1 MDTKAIEATALS
13 IRSLSMDAIQKANS
27 GHPGLPLGAAELA
40 AVLYGEVMKH
50 NPADS
55 KWVDRDRF
63 VLSAGHGSMLAYS
76 ILHLAG
82 YKVSMDDIK
91 SFRQVGSK
99 CPGHPEYGDTDGI
112 ECTSGPLGQGIAA
125 AVGMAVAESMLAA
138 KFNTPKYTIVDHYT
152 YALVGEGCLEEG
164 VSSEASSLAGN
175 LKLSKLIVF
184 YDENKISI
192 DGNTDITFTDNIE
205 QRYLSYGWNVFRGS
219 MYNIKEIADLVEA
232 AKRDGTKPSLIILKS
247 TIGKGAPKAGTA
259 DVHGAPLGEEGCKA
273 AKKALGLPE
282 NEQFYVVPEAYK
294 YFEEKRKEWA
304 KNQADWQK
312 TFDAWAAEN
321 PELAKK
327 WNAYWK
333 QEKTADAALP
343 EYKVGDKLAT
353 RDASG
358 KALNVMADRDEWLVG
373 GSADL
378 QGPNKTKVAKDD
390 GTYSPSNRK
399 GRTIEYGIREFA
411 MSQVMSGIN
420 LHGGLRAFGAT
431 FFVFTDYFRPSL
443 RVAALAKIPNIYV
456 LTHDSIYVGEDG
468 PTHQPIETLASV
480 RCMPNVQL
488 LRPGDAEE
496 SAVAWEMAI
505 ASKDHPVLMTF
516 TRQAITVYEKAD
528 KDWRNTVR
536 KGAYV
541 VQEGSENPDITILAT
556 GSEVEM
562 SLKAAALVPGKKI
575 RVVSVMDKNLFEAQD
590 DSFRAKIMGNPKRV
604 VVAEAG
610 VRQGWEGYAKKEDCF
625 TIDRFGM
632 SGPAAKVAEALGF
645 TPECLAKVLER

>member
-1 MDTKAIEATALS
+1 
-13 IRSLSMDAIQKANS
+13 
-27 GHPGLPLGAAELA
+27 
-40 AVLYGEVMKH
+40 
-50 NPADS
+50 
-55 KWVDRDRF
+55 
-63 VLSAGHGSMLAYS
+63 
-76 ILHLAG
+76 
-82 YKVSMDDIK
+82 
-91 SFRQVGSK
+91 
-99 CPGHPEYGDTDGI
+99 
-112 ECTSGPLGQGIAA
+112 
-125 AVGMAVAESMLAA
+125 
-138 KFNTPKYTIVDHYT
+138 
-152 YALVGEGCLEEG
+152 
-164 VSSEASSLAGN
+164 
-175 LKLSKLIVF
+175 
-184 YDENKISI
+184 
-192 DGNTDITFTDNIE
+192 
-205 QRYLSYGWNVFRGS
+205 
-219 MYNIKEIADLVEA
+219 
-232 AKRDGTKPSLIILKS
+232 
-247 TIGKGAPKAGTA
+247 
-259 DVHGAPLGEEGCKA
+259 
-273 AKKALGLPE
+273 
-282 NEQFYVVPEAYK
+282 
-294 YFEEKRKEWA
+294 
-304 KNQADWQK
+304 
-312 TFDAWAAEN
+312 
-321 PELAKK
+321 
-327 WNAYWK
+327 
-333 QEKTADAALP
+333 
-343 EYKVGDKLAT
+343 
-353 RDASG
+353 
-358 KALNVMADRDEWLVG
+358 MADRYEWLVG